1 MVHFTL
7 GIGKPWHW
15 FATWLVVDLMPL
27 WTDLRERLP
36 PTPGGL
42 HHGDCAGHAM
52 RRAILFPMPFVIV
65 GLLVHRLFLRWGVR
79 KHPFTGL
86 MSYCYA
92 KPYIGSVQCQMG
104 ASADVSVEEACVCV
118 LT

>member
-1 MVHFTL
+1 MGTASSLTCTQPRRRVVHFTL

-42 HHGDCAGHAM
+42 RRGDCAGHAA
-52 RRAILFPMPFVIV
+52 RRAILFPAPFVIV
-65 GLLVHRLFLRWGVR
+65 GLLVHRLFLRWGCIAR
-79 KHPFTGL
+79 L
-86 MSYCYA
+86 LQRIA
-92 KPYIGSVQCQMG
+92 
-104 ASADVSVEEACVCV
+104 
-118 LT
+118 

>member
-52 RRAILFPMPFVIV
+52 QRAILFPAPLVIV
-65 GLLVHRLFLRWGVR
+65 GLLVHRLFLRWGR
-79 KHPFTGL
+79 YPSTG
-86 MSYCYA
+86 SYQIA
-92 KPYIGSVQCQMG
+92 APTFAGH
-104 ASADVSVEEACVCV
+104 
-118 LT
+118 L